1 MRRIEKVV
9 SEGIDRRGNPYQVK
23 VLNPGLKK
31 IHIGEDTWVYGRQNN
46 VDGKAHMVIYGP
58 NRKEYHVWGS
68 DVKWL
73 ITAEDSEHYDYW
85 GYCNRQ
91 GNRAIQSKVKI
102 YILTQILDQRQ
113 NWCFDLKSK
122 VSKGPLKVIYDN
134 GTVKNIE
141 FDGEFRE
148 VELTKRYGYK
158 YKVQPIGYR
167 NC

>member
-1 MRRIEKVV
+1 MRKIEKVTW
-9 SEGIDRRGNPYQVK
+9 EGVDRKGRPFQIK

-31 IHIGEDTWVYGRQNN
+31 VHIGEDVWVYGRQNT

-73 ITAEDSEHYDYW
+73 ITAEDSDHYNYW

-102 YILTQILDQRQ
+102 YILTQILDKKE
-113 NWCFDLKSK
+113 NWCFDLKK
-122 VSKGPLKVIYDN
+122 IPVQNMLKIIYDN

-141 FDGEFRE
+141 FDGEFKE

-158 YKVQPIGYR
+158 YKVKPIAYR
-167 NC
+167 L